1 MILSGT
7 DVVLGAA
14 ERDTG
19 ARGEQGGAL
28 DEAGEGLGAAEGDK
42 ASGKKRKRG
51 KRATWSVRQAAA
63 KHQEA
68 GDWRERAGASGT
80 G

>member
-14 ERDTG
+14 ETGTG
-19 ARGEQGGAL
+19 ARGEQSEAL

-51 KRATWSVRQAAA
+51 KQAAGGKRQAAA
-63 KHQEA
+63 KRRATGER
-68 GDWRERAGASGT
+68 REQAGASDT